1 MHTDDAPLAQTG
13 WYGLGAAKQYHCT
26 QPKQSLALLE
36 SEASL
41 GGTWADHRLYPG
53 LKSNNL
59 HGTYEYPDFPMDTET
74 FGVKTNEHIP
84 APVINKYLKAY
95 ADAFDITDKVR
106 LQTKVLIAEHQD
118 GEDGGWILTVADS
131 NQQES
136 KLYARRLILATG
148 RTSDPFLPHF
158 AGQETFGGRVFH
170 GKQFL
175 KNRDTLDTAKAVTIF
190 GASKSGWDAVYA
202 YATAGV
208 KVNWII
214 RCKFSMG
221 ILQGMRSFLDLLT
234 FAKLPVTARVG
245 WHRRSSLP

>member
-1 MHTDDAPLAQTG
+1 LIAWLSAQVRSFDALGWKKARDSGKFADRSLRARTG
-13 WYGLGAAKQYHCT
+13 WYGLAAAKQYHCT
-26 QPKQSLALLE
+26 QPEKSLAVLD

-59 HGTYEYPDFPMDTET
+59 LGTYEYPDFPMDTET
-74 FGVKTNEHIP
+74 FGVKVNEHIP
-84 APVINKYLKAY
+84 GPVINRYLKAY
-95 ADAFDITDKVR
+95 ADKFGIADFVR
-106 LQTKVLIAEHQD
+106 LQTKVSVAEHRD
-118 GEDGGWILTVADS
+118 TTEGGWVLTVVDEK
-131 NQQES
+131 QQES
-136 KLYARRLILATG
+136 KLFARRLILATG

-175 KNRDTLDTAKAVTIF
+175 ENRDTLQTAKAVTVF
-190 GASKSGWDAVYA
+190 GASKSAWDAVYA

-214 RCKFSMG
+214 RRMCCF
-221 ILQGMRSFLDLLT
+221 QR
-234 FAKLPVTARVG
+234 
-245 WHRRSSLP
+245 

>member
-1 MHTDDAPLAQTG
+1 VLD
-13 WYGLGAAKQYHCT
+13 
-26 QPKQSLALLE
+26 

-59 HGTYEYPDFPMDTET
+59 LSTYEYPDFPMDTET

-84 APVINKYLKAY
+84 GPVINRYLKAY
-95 ADAFDITDKVR
+95 AAKFGIADFVR
-106 LQTKVLIAEHQD
+106 LQTKVSVAEHQD
-118 GEDGGWILTVADS
+118 TADGGWVLTVVDAK
-131 NQQES
+131 QQES
-136 KLYARRLILATG
+136 KLFTRRLILATG

-175 KNRDTLDTAKAVTIF
+175 ENRDTLQTAKAVTVF
-190 GASKSGWDAVYA
+190 GASKSAWDAVYA

-214 RCKFSMG
+214 RRMCCS
-221 ILQGMRSFLDLLT
+221 QR
-234 FAKLPVTARVG
+234 
-245 WHRRSSLP
+245 